1 MLGSNYERL
10 QDELI
15 RIELLKKFGGR
26 RFGGLGI
33 TNTDNVTT
41 PGSSLASSL
50 AFSTLKRLI
59 TSKSQPPLA
68 KPLTTFLPSFLPS
81 LQPRSPPGSDL
92 PFYPPLEVEITE
104 DSGSSLVDLSSSPE
118 QQEADDMSDNS
129 GCLSITVASSVDQIP
144 STITSLSP
152 R

>member
-1 MLGSNYERL
+1 M
-10 QDELI
+10 
-15 RIELLKKFGGR
+15 
-26 RFGGLGI
+26 
-33 TNTDNVTT
+33 
-41 PGSSLASSL
+41 ASSL

-59 TSKSQPPLA
+59 TSKSPPGLTKA
-68 KPLTTFLPSFLPS
+68 LPTTFLPSFLPS
-81 LQPRSPPGSDL
+81 LQPRSPPGSEL

-118 QQEADDMSDNS
+118 QNEGDDLSDNS
-129 GCLSITVASSVDQIP
+129 NCLSITMASAVDQIP

>member
-1 MLGSNYERL
+1 MS
-10 QDELI
+10 LI
-15 RIELLKKFGGR
+15 NR
-26 RFGGLGI
+26 
-33 TNTDNVTT
+33 VTI
-41 PGSSLASSL
+41 GSSLASSL

-59 TSKSQPPLA
+59 TSKSPPGLT

-81 LQPRSPPGSDL
+81 LQPRSPPGSEL

-118 QQEADDMSDNS
+118 QNDGDDNMSPSN
-129 GCLSITVASSVDQIP
+129 CLSITVASSVDQIP